1 METSRARLSAAWA
14 AAAALWPFG
23 TADAVP
29 SFARQTGFE
38 CVACHVS
45 WPELTSVGRQFKLGA
60 YTLTQP
66 PKGEER
72 PLVSFDKNG
81 PPPVVPLA
89 AFLQASM
96 THTARTKTGG
106 TDSSTFPKQDALILQ
121 QAS

>member
-60 YTLTQP
+60 YTLMA
-66 PKGEER
+66 PKKEEQR
-72 PLVSFDKNG
+72 PLLSFGKDG
-81 PPPVVPLA
+81 PPPIVPLA
-89 AFLQASM
+89 AFLQASI
-96 THTARTKTGG
+96 THTARTNTSG
-106 TDSSTFPKQDALILQ
+106 TD
-121 QAS
+121 